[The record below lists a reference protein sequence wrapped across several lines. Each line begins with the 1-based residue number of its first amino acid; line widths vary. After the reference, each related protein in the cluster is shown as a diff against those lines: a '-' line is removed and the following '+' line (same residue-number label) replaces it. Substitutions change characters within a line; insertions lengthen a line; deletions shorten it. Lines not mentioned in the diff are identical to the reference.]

1 MEDNMGSYILGD
13 LPRQKLPRS
22 KKGKKWGRTCI
33 DELEKITYGD
43 VQYNG
48 RSSRFKK
55 QINYDLFNG
64 KLDQQDF
71 QYVLNPFGFSE
82 GEFPATM
89 QHYDIISPKLQ
100 LLMGEEIKR
109 PFNFKVVTHDPEAI
123 SKLEEMKKEM
133 MMQFLYSVVVSPEEE
148 AAQQQE
154 LQQLQQT
161 DPEAA
166 AAYQP
171 KTPAQ
176 IEKYI
181 NYEYRDIKEVTA
193 QGILEYL
200 KRDQDLE
207 LKFNQGFKDALIAG
221 EEIYYVGDV
230 AGNPTVRLCNPLD
243 IRVILDPDS
252 PWIEDSQAVIEER
265 WLTLSTVID
274 EFYQDLEPAEIDRL
288 EKGPGGRNDNM
299 ESGNGLNY
307 PYSEFNIVN
316 YERLDT
322 VGSGVFDPGMIRTYR
337 RNGMIRVLQVE
348 WKSMRKIGIV
358 TYTDEAG
365 QIQEDVV
372 DEIFEVPD
380 YAEKKG
386 KQWMF
391 DGVVLQWYWISE
403 YWEGTKIG
411 EDIYVNVQPKKN
423 QRRDMTNPSDV
434 KSGYVGYIYNERNS
448 ESISLIDRMKPFQYL
463 YNIIYYRTELAIA
476 KSKGKVALM
485 DISQIPASEGW
496 DVSKWMYYLES
507 MGVMFINS
515 REEGNRS
522 RDAAPFNQFQSIDLS
537 MGNYIN
543 THVQL
548 LDAIKTELGELSGVS
563 RQRQGQ
569 VQTSELVGNTERAVV
584 QSSHITEFWFY
595 SHNEC
600 KKRVLTA
607 LLDVAK
613 MSYRTGKKIQYLGDD
628 MMRTFL
634 NVDSEDFTNSSY
646 GVFVSNSS
654 KDDRAL
660 ESLKSLAQ
668 AALQA
673 GVVSFTDV
681 ATILQSESMTKVRKM
696 LETAQMEMEQKQAQA
711 QQAEQQ
717 AAQQAQQMQ
726 MQMEQEKENREDA
739 RKTQDNETKIKVAM
753 INAEARMIDADHN
766 NDGYVDR
773 KEAQAG
779 AADAKSNVEA
789 QLAREKMQ
797 GELGLKKAE
806 LDEKKRAN
814 KAEEGI
820 KRTAAKN
827 KPNAQ

>member
-1 MEDNMGSYILGD
+1 MGSYILGD
-13 LPRQKLPRS
+13 LPRQRISRK
-22 KKGKKWGRTCI
+22 KKGKKWARACI

-48 RSSRFKK
+48 RSSRYKK

-71 QYVLNPFGFSE
+71 QYVLNPFGFNES
-82 GEFPATM
+82 EFPATM

-109 PFNFKVVTHDPEAI
+109 PFNFKVVSHDPDAI
-123 SKLEEMKKEM
+123 SKLEEKKKEM
-133 MMQFLYSVVVSPEEE
+133 MMEYLYSVVVSPEEE
-148 AAQQQE
+148 QAQQQE

-171 KTPAQ
+171 KTPVQ

-181 NYEYRDIKEVTA
+181 NYDYKDLREITA
-193 QGILEYL
+193 QGILEFL
-200 KRDQDLE
+200 VREDDLVI
-207 LKFNQGFKDALIAG
+207 KFNQGFKDALVAG
-221 EEIYYVGDV
+221 EEIYWVGDIS
-230 AGNPTVRLCNPLD
+230 GNPTVRLCNPLD
-243 IRVILDPDS
+243 VRVILDPDS

-265 WLTLSTVID
+265 WLTLSTVLD
-274 EFYQDLEPAEIDRL
+274 EYHQDLDPIEIDKL
-288 EKGPGGRNDNM
+288 EKGITGRDNNM
-299 ESGNGLNY
+299 EGNGLNY
-307 PYSEFNIVN
+307 PYSEFNIIN
-316 YERLDT
+316 YDRLDT
-322 VGSGVFDPGMIRTYR
+322 VGSGVFDPGMIRSYR

-348 WKSMRKIGIV
+348 WKSMRKIGVV
-358 TYTDEAG
+358 TYYDEAG
-365 QIQEDVV
+365 QQQEDIV
-372 DEIFEVPD
+372 DEIFEIPE
-380 YAEKKG
+380 YAEKKD
-386 KQWMF
+386 KTYYF
-391 DGVVLQWYWISE
+391 DGVELKWYWISE
-403 YWEGTKIG
+403 YWEGTKIA
-411 EDIYVNVQPKKN
+411 EDIYCNVGSKKN
-423 QRRDMTNPSDV
+423 QRRDMQNPSDV

-485 DISQIPASEGW
+485 DISQIPSSEGW

-522 RDAAPFNQFQSIDLS
+522 QQAAPFNQFQSIDLS

-548 LDAIKTELGELSGVS
+548 LEAIKNELGELSGVS

-600 KKRVLTA
+600 KKKVLSA

-613 MSYRTGKKIQYLGDD
+613 MSYRSGKKIQYLGDD

-634 NVDSEDFTNSSY
+634 NIEAEEFTNASY
-646 GVFVSNSS
+646 GIFVSNSS

-673 GVVSFTDV
+673 GVVNFTDV
-681 ATILQSESMTKVRKM
+681 ATILQSESMTKVKKM
-696 LETAQMEMEQKQAQA
+696 LEDSQQEMEKKQAQA

-717 AAQQAQQMQ
+717 AQQQAQQMQ
-726 MQMEQEKENREDA
+726 MQMEQEKEDREDA
-739 RKTQDNETKIKVAM
+739 RKQLDSDTKIKVAM
-753 INAEARMIDADHN
+753 INAEARLIDADDN

-773 KEAQAG
+773 KEGESAAKEIEVQA
-779 AADAKSNVEA
+779 KA
-789 QLAREKMQ
+789 QLERDKMQ
-797 GELGLKKAE
+797 ADLGLKKEE
-806 LDEKKRAN
+806 LAEKKRNN
-814 KAEEGI
+814 KANEEI
-820 KRTAAKN
+820 KRTAAN
-827 KPNAQ
+827 KKPSNG

>member
-1 MEDNMGSYILGD
+1 MGSYILGD
-13 LPRQKLPRS
+13 LPRQKLPRN
-22 KKGKKWGRTCI
+22 KKGKKWARTCI

-43 VQYNG
+43 INYNG

-71 QYVLNPFGFSE
+71 QYVLNPFGFNE
-82 GEFPATM
+82 GEFPAQM

-100 LLMGEEIKR
+100 LLIGEEIKR
-109 PFNFKVVTHDPEAI
+109 PFNFKVVSHDPDAI

-133 MMQFLYSVVVSPEEE
+133 MMQYLYSVVVSPEDE

-166 AAYQP
+166 ATYQP

-181 NYEYRDIKEVTA
+181 NYEYRDIKEITA
-193 QGILEYL
+193 QSILEFL
-200 KRDQDLE
+200 TREDDLE

-221 EEIYYVGDV
+221 EEIYWVGDIS
-230 AGNPTVRLCNPLD
+230 GNPTVRLVNPLD
-243 IRVILDPDS
+243 VRVILDPDS

-274 EFYQDLEPAEIDRL
+274 EFYQDLEPSEIDKL
-288 EKGPGGRNDNM
+288 ERGPDGRNDNM
-299 ESGNGLNY
+299 ESNGLNY

-322 VGSGVFDPGMIRTYR
+322 VGSGVFDPGQIRQYR

-358 TYTDEAG
+358 SYFDAQG
-365 QIQEDVV
+365 QAQEDVV

-386 KQWMF
+386 RSYFF
-391 DGVVLQWYWISE
+391 DGVELKWYWISE

-411 EDIYVNVQPKKN
+411 EDIYCNVKPKKN
-423 QRRDMTNPSDV
+423 QRRDMSNPSDV

-634 NVDSEDFTNSSY
+634 NIDAEDFTNSSY

-696 LETAQMEMEQKQAQA
+696 LETAQSEMEKKQAQA

-717 AAQQAQQMQ
+717 AAQQQQQMQ
-726 MQMEQEKENREDA
+726 MQMEQEKEAREDA
-739 RKTQDNETKIKVAM
+739 RNLQDNETKIKVAM
-753 INAEARMIDADHN
+753 INAEAKMIDADEN
-766 NDGYVDR
+766 NDGYVDH
-773 KEAQAG
+773 KEAEAG
-779 AADAKSNVEA
+779 VAEAKSNA
-789 QLAREKMQ
+789 DMALQREKMQ

-806 LDEKKRAN
+806 LNEKKRAN
-814 KAEEGI
+814 KAEEAI
-820 KRTAAKN
+820 KRTAAKK

>member
-1 MEDNMGSYILGD
+1 MEENTGSYILGD
-13 LPRQKLPRS
+13 LPRQRVSRK
-22 KKGKKWGRTCI
+22 KKGKKWGRACI

-43 VQYNG
+43 VNYNG
-48 RSSRFKK
+48 RSSRYKK
-55 QINYDLFNG
+55 QVNYDLFNG

-71 QYVLNPFGFSE
+71 QYVLNPFGITESQ
-82 GEFPATM
+82 FPATM

-109 PFNFKVVTHDPEAI
+109 PFNFKVVSHDPDAI
-123 SKLEEMKKEM
+123 SKLEEKKKEM
-133 MMQFLYSVVVSPEEE
+133 MMQYLYSVVVSPEEE
-148 AAQQQE
+148 QAQQQE
-154 LQQLQQT
+154 IQQMQQT

-176 IEKYI
+176 IERYI
-181 NYEYRDIKEVTA
+181 NYEYKDLREITA
-193 QGILEYL
+193 ESILEYL
-200 KRDQDLE
+200 LKADNIM
-207 LKFNQGFKDALIAG
+207 LKFNDGFKDALIAG
-221 EEIYYVGDV
+221 EEIYWVGDIS
-230 AGNPTVRLCNPLD
+230 GNPTVRVCNPLD

-265 WLTLSTVID
+265 WLTLSTVLD
-274 EFYQDLEPAEIDRL
+274 EYYEYLEPLEIDRL
-288 EKGPGGRNDNM
+288 ENGIGKRNDSSTDM
-299 ESGNGLNY
+299 NY
-307 PYSEFNIVN
+307 PYDEFNIVN
-316 YERLDT
+316 VKNVLDT
-322 VGSGVFDPGMIRTYR
+322 VGNGVADPGMIKSYR
-337 RNGMIRVLQVE
+337 NNGMIRVIQVE

-358 TYTDEAG
+358 TYFDDVG
-365 QIQEDVV
+365 QMQEDIV
-372 DEIFEVPD
+372 DEIFEVPE

-386 KQWMF
+386 KKWLF
-391 DGVVLQWYWISE
+391 DGVELQWFWVSE
-403 YWEGTKIG
+403 YWEGTKIA
-411 EDIYVNVQPKKN
+411 EDIYCNIRAKKN
-423 QRRDMTNPSDV
+423 QRRDMENPSDV

-463 YNIIYYRTELAIA
+463 YNIIYYRTELALA

-485 DISQIPASEGW
+485 DISQIPSSEGW

-522 RDAAPFNQFQSIDLS
+522 QQAAPFNQFQSIDLS

-569 VQTSELVGNTERAVV
+569 VQTSELVGNTERAVT

-595 SHNEC
+595 NHNEC

-607 LLDVAK
+607 LLEVAK
-613 MSYRTGKKIQYLGDD
+613 MSYRDGKKIQYLGDD

-634 NVDSEDFTNSSY
+634 NIDAEEFTNASY

-660 ESLKSLAQ
+660 ESLKQLAQ

-673 GVVSFTDV
+673 GVVTFTDV
-681 ATILQSESMTKVRKM
+681 ANILQSESITKVRKM
-696 LETAQMEMEQKQAQA
+696 LESSQTEAEKKQAQA
-711 QQAEQQ
+711 QQSEQQ
-717 AAQQAQQMQ
+717 AAQQAQQAQ
-726 MQMEQEKENREDA
+726 LQMEQEKENREDA
-739 RKTQDNETKIKVAM
+739 RKQLDSDTKIKVAM
-753 INAEARMIDADHN
+753 INAEAKMIDADEN
-766 NDGYVDR
+766 NDGYVDHT
-773 KEAQAG
+773 EAKRGAQE
-779 AADAKSNVEA
+779 AADNAKMQME
-789 QLAREKMQ
+789 REKMTA
-797 GELGLKKAE
+797 ELGLKRE
-806 LDEKKRAN
+806 EMQEKKRSN
-814 KAEEGI
+814 KAEESI

-827 KPNAQ
+827 KPTPNAK

>member
-1 MEDNMGSYILGD
+1 MEENTGSYILGD
-13 LPRQKLPRS
+13 LPRQRIS
-22 KKGKKWGRTCI
+22 RNKKGKKWGRACI

-43 VQYNG
+43 VNYNG
-48 RSSRFKK
+48 RSSRYKK
-55 QINYDLFNG
+55 QVNYDLFNG
-64 KLDQQDF
+64 KLDQNDF
-71 QYVLNPFGFSE
+71 SHVLNPFGFNE
-82 GEFPATM
+82 AQFPATM

-109 PFNFKVVTHDPEAI
+109 PFNFKVVSHDPDAI
-123 SKLEEMKKEM
+123 SKLQEMKKEM
-133 MMQFLYSVVVSPEEE
+133 MMQYLYSVVVSPEEE
-148 AAQQQE
+148 QAQQQE

-171 KTPAQ
+171 KTPVQ

-181 NYEYRDIKEVTA
+181 NYDYKDLREVTA

-200 KRDQDLE
+200 VRADSLV
-207 LKFNQGFKDALIAG
+207 LKFNEGFKDALISG
-221 EEIYYVGDV
+221 EEIYWVGDIS
-230 AGNPTVRLCNPLD
+230 GNPTCRVCNPLD
-243 IRVILDPDS
+243 VRVILDPDS

-265 WLTLSTVID
+265 WLTLSTVLD
-274 EFYQDLEPAEIDRL
+274 EFYQDLEPGEIDRL
-288 EKGPGGRNDNM
+288 ENGTGGRDTNS
-299 ESGNGLNY
+299 SGDLNY
-307 PYSEFNIVN
+307 PYDEFNIVN
-316 YERLDT
+316 VKNVLDT
-322 VGSGVFDPGMIRTYR
+322 VGNGIADPGMIKSYR
-337 RNGMIRVLQVE
+337 NNGMIRVIQVE
-348 WKSMRKIGIV
+348 WKSMRKLGIV
-358 TYTDEAG
+358 SYFDDVG
-365 QIQEDVV
+365 QAQEDIV
-372 DEIFEVPD
+372 DEIFQVPD

-386 KQWMF
+386 KKWLF
-391 DGVVLQWYWISE
+391 DGVELEWHWVNE
-403 YWEGTKIG
+403 YWEGTKIA
-411 EDIYVNVQPKKN
+411 EDIYCNIRAKKN
-423 QRRDMTNPSDV
+423 QRRDMENPSDV

-485 DISQIPASEGW
+485 DISQIPSSEGW

-522 RDAAPFNQFQSIDLS
+522 QQAAPFNQFQSIDLS

-548 LDAIKTELGELSGVS
+548 LEQIKNELGELSGVS

-595 SHNEC
+595 NHNEC
-600 KKRVLTA
+600 KKRVLTG
-607 LLDVAK
+607 LLEVAK
-613 MSYRTGKKIQYLGDD
+613 MSYRDGKKIQYLGDD

-634 NVDSEDFTNSSY
+634 NIEKEEFTNASY
-646 GVFVSNSS
+646 GIFVSNSS

-681 ATILQSESMTKVRKM
+681 ASILQSESITKVRKM
-696 LETAQMEMEQKQAQA
+696 LETSQAEMQKKQAEA

-717 AAQQAQQMQ
+717 AQQQQVQMQ
-726 MQMEQEKENREDA
+726 LKMEEEKENREDG
-739 RKTQDNETKIKVAM
+739 RKQLDSDTKIKVAM
-753 INAEARMIDADHN
+753 INAEARLIDADDN

-773 KEAQAG
+773 KEG
-779 AADAKSNVEA
+779 ENAAKEVESGVSQ
-789 QLAREKMQ
+789 QLEREKMQ
-797 GELGLKKAE
+797 QELGLKKEE
-806 LDEKKRAN
+806 LAEKKRSN
-814 KAEEGI
+814 KAEEAI
-820 KRTAAKN
+820 KRTAAKK
-827 KPNAQ
+827 KPSNG

>member
-1 MEDNMGSYILGD
+1 MGSYSLGD

-22 KKGKKWGRTCI
+22 KKGKKWARTCI

-43 VQYNG
+43 INYNG
-48 RSSRFKK
+48 RSSRVKK
-55 QINYDLFNG
+55 QVNYDLFNG
-64 KLDQQDF
+64 KLDQNDF
-71 QYVLNPFGFSE
+71 SHILNPFGFNE
-82 GEFPATM
+82 AEFPATM

-100 LLMGEEIKR
+100 LLIGEEIKR
-109 PFNFKVVTHDPEAI
+109 PFNFKVVSHDPEAI
-123 SKLEEMKKEM
+123 SKLETMKKDM
-133 MMQFLYSVVVSPEEE
+133 MMQYLYSVVVTPEEQ
-148 AAQQQE
+148 AAEQQE
-154 LQQLQQT
+154 LQQLQAS

-176 IEKYI
+176 IEKYV
-181 NYEYRDIKEVTA
+181 NYEYKDLREVTA

-200 KRDQDLE
+200 KREDDLE
-207 LKFNQGFKDALIAG
+207 LKFNAGFKDALISG
-221 EEIYYVGDV
+221 EEIYWVGDI
-230 AGNPTVRLCNPLD
+230 AGNPRVRLCNPLD

-265 WLTLSTVID
+265 WLTLSTVLD
-274 EFYQDLEPAEIDRL
+274 EFHQELTPQDIDRL
-288 EKGPGGRNDNM
+288 ESGPGNQRSEENKGGM
-299 ESGNGLNY
+299 NY

-316 YERLDT
+316 YNRLDT
-322 VGSGVFDPGMIRTYR
+322 VGSGVFDPGQIRSYR

-348 WKSMRKIGIV
+348 WKSMRKIGIIS
-358 TYTDEAG
+358 YTDEAG
-365 QIQEDVV
+365 QVQEDVV

-380 YAEKKG
+380 YAEKKDRTFF
-386 KQWMF
+386 F
-391 DGVVLQWYWISE
+391 DGVELKWYWISE
-403 YWEGTKIG
+403 YWEGTKLG
-411 EDIYVNVQPKKN
+411 EDIYCDIKPKMN

-485 DISQIPASEGW
+485 DIAQIPSSEGW

-613 MSYRTGKKIQYLGDD
+613 TSYKDGAKIQYLGDD

-634 NVDSEDFTNSSY
+634 NVDGGEFTNSSY

-668 AALQA
+668 AALQS

-681 ATILQSESMTKVRKM
+681 ATILQSESMAKVRKM
-696 LETAQMEMEQKQAQA
+696 LETAQGDMEQKQQQA
-711 QQAEQQ
+711 QQQEQQ
-717 AAQQAQQMQ
+717 MQQQAQQMQ
-726 MQMEQEKENREDA
+726 MQLEEEKQKREDA
-739 RKTQDNETKIKVAM
+739 RTSQDNETKIKIAM
-753 INAEARMIDADHN
+753 INAEARMIDADDN

-773 KEAQAG
+773 REGEAGVKEAESRV
-779 AADAKSNVEA
+779 DE

-797 GELGLKKAE
+797 GELGLKREE
-806 LDEKKRAN
+806 LNEKKRSN
-814 KAEEGI
+814 KAEESI

-827 KPNAQ
+827 KPNA

>member
-1 MEDNMGSYILGD
+1 MGSYILGD

-22 KKGKKWGRTCI
+22 KKGKKWARTCI

-43 VQYNG
+43 IQYNG

-64 KLDQQDF
+64 KLDQNDF
-71 QYVLNPFGFSE
+71 QYVLNPFGFNE
-82 GEFPATM
+82 GEFPASM

-100 LLMGEEIKR
+100 LLIGEEIKR
-109 PFNFKVVTHDPEAI
+109 PFNFKVVSHDPEAI

-133 MMQFLYSVVVSPEEE
+133 MMQYLYSVVVSPEEE

-154 LQQLQQT
+154 LQQLQAT

-166 AAYQP
+166 ATYQP

-181 NYEYRDIKEVTA
+181 NYEYKDIKEVTA
-193 QGILEYL
+193 QSILEYL
-200 KRDQDLE
+200 KREEDLE

-221 EEIYYVGDV
+221 EEIYYVGDI
-230 AGNPTVRLCNPLD
+230 AGNPSVRLCNPLD

-299 ESGNGLNY
+299 ESNGLNY

-322 VGSGVFDPGMIRTYR
+322 VGSGVFDPGQIRQYR

-348 WKSMRKIGIV
+348 WKSMRKIGIIS
-358 TYTDEAG
+358 YPDEVG
-365 QIQEDVV
+365 QMQEDVV
-372 DEIFEVPD
+372 DEIFEIPD
-380 YAEKKG
+380 YAEKKD
-386 KQWMF
+386 KSYFF
-391 DGVVLQWYWISE
+391 DGVELRWYWISE

-411 EDIYVNVQPKKN
+411 EDIYCNVRPKKN

-569 VQTSELVGNTERAVV
+569 VQTSELVGNTERAVT

-634 NVDSEDFTNSSY
+634 NVDAEDFTNSSY

-696 LETAQMEMEQKQAQA
+696 LETAQTEMEQKQAQA

-717 AAQQAQQMQ
+717 AAQQAQQAQ
-726 MQMEQEKENREDA
+726 LQMEQEKENREDA
-739 RKTQDNETKIKVAM
+739 RTTQDNETKIKVAM

-779 AADAKSNVEA
+779 AAEAKGNVDA
-789 QLAREKMQ
+789 QLQREKMQ
-797 GELGLKKAE
+797 GELGLKRAE
-806 LDEKKRAN
+806 LDEKKRSN
-814 KAEEGI
+814 KAEESI
-820 KRTAAKN
+820 KRTAAKK

>member
-1 MEDNMGSYILGD
+1 MGSYILGD

>member
-1 MEDNMGSYILGD
+1 MQQDNMGSYILGD

-22 KKGKKWGRTCI
+22 KKGKKWARTCI

-43 VQYNG
+43 IQYNG
-48 RSSRFKK
+48 RSSRYKK

-64 KLDQQDF
+64 KLDQNDF
-71 QYVLNPFGFSE
+71 QYVLNPFGFNE
-82 GEFPATM
+82 AEFPATM

-100 LLMGEEIKR
+100 LLIGEEIKR
-109 PFNFKVVTHDPEAI
+109 PFNFRVVSHDPDAI
-123 SKLEEMKKEM
+123 SKLEEKKKEM
-133 MMQFLYSVVVSPEEE
+133 LMQYLYQVVVSPEEE
-148 AAQQQE
+148 QAQQQE

-181 NYEYRDIKEVTA
+181 NYEYRDLREVTA

-200 KRDQDLE
+200 SREDDLI

-221 EEIYYVGDV
+221 EEIYWVGDIS
-230 AGNPTVRLCNPLD
+230 GNPSVRVCNPLD

-265 WLTLSTVID
+265 WLTLSTVLD
-274 EFYQDLEPAEIDRL
+274 EYYQDLEPAEIDRL
-288 EKGPGGRNDNM
+288 ERGITGKDNNM
-299 ESGNGLNY
+299 EQNGLNY
-307 PYSEFNIVN
+307 PYSEFNIIN
-316 YERLDT
+316 YDRLDT
-322 VGSGVFDPGMIRTYR
+322 VGSGVFDPGMIRSYR

-348 WKSMRKIGIV
+348 WKSMRKIGII
-358 TYTDEAG
+358 TYFDEVG
-365 QIQEDVV
+365 QKQEDIV

-386 KQWMF
+386 KKYLF
-391 DGVVLQWYWISE
+391 DGVELEWFWISE
-403 YWEGTKIG
+403 YWEGTKIA
-411 EDIYVNVQPKKN
+411 EDVYCNVRAKNN
-423 QRRDMTNPSDV
+423 QRRDMNNPSDV

-485 DISQIPASEGW
+485 DISQIPSSEGW

-613 MSYRTGKKIQYLGDD
+613 MSYRSGKKIQYLGDD

-634 NVDSEDFTNSSY
+634 NIEVDDFTNSSF
-646 GVFVSNSS
+646 GIFVSNSS

-660 ESLKSLAQ
+660 ESLKQLAQ

-673 GVVSFTDV
+673 GVVNFTDV
-681 ATILQSESMTKVRKM
+681 AAILQSESIAKVRKM
-696 LETAQMEMEQKQAQA
+696 LENSQQEMEKKQAQA

-717 AAQQAQQMQ
+717 AQQEAQQMQ

-739 RKTQDNETKIKVAM
+739 RKQLDSDTKIKVAM
-753 INAEARMIDADHN
+753 INAEAKLIDADEN

-773 KEAQAG
+773 TEAKRG
-779 AADAKSNVEA
+779 AQEAESNAKIAME
-789 QLAREKMQ
+789 REKMQ
-797 GELGLKKAE
+797 AELGLKKEEMA
-806 LDEKKRAN
+806 EKKRSN
-814 KAEEGI
+814 KAEEAI
-820 KRTAAKN
+820 KRTAAN
-827 KPNAQ
+827 KKSSNE